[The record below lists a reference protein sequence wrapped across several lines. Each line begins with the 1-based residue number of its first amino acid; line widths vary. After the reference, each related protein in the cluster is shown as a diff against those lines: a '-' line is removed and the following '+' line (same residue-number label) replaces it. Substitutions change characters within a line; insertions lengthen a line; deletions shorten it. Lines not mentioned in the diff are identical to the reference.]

1 MKLSFT
7 KLYFL
12 DFLFFS
18 WILGKVTKIY
28 DRVYEPISISKAEI
42 PHQKLSEDNL
52 QVLIVLNFITCS
64 TDIVQ
69 ILLFLCSI
77 LHVFSPFVF
86 FASFFFDLNLRSDV
100 SYPVL
105 IQGIVQQQNTPFTRQ
120 TNPIKESSNSS
131 FPKYHFIF
139 KSLFNFQPSQ
149 HNNQQTNEFYVFFFD
164 YLTQKLPTTNVSFTP
179 RR

>member
-1 MKLSFT
+1 M
-7 KLYFL
+7 
-12 DFLFFS
+12 
-18 WILGKVTKIY
+18 IECI
-28 DRVYEPISISKAEI
+28 EPISISKAEI

-77 LHVFSPFVF
+77 LHVFSPCVF
-86 FASFFFDLNLRSDV
+86 FASFSISISDRIGCQLSSLDSGYRSATKHTIHTTNK
-100 SYPVL
+100 PNQRKFKL
-105 IQGIVQQQNTPFTRQ
+105 IISKIPL
-120 TNPIKESSNSS
+120 
-131 FPKYHFIF
+131 HFQI
-139 KSLFNFQPSQ
+139 SFNFQPSQ

>member
-1 MKLSFT
+1 M
-7 KLYFL
+7 
-12 DFLFFS
+12 
-18 WILGKVTKIY
+18 
-28 DRVYEPISISKAEI
+28 YEPISISKAEI

-69 ILLFLCSI
+69 ILLFLCI
-77 LHVFSPFVF
+77 IVHVFSPFIF
-86 FASFFFDLNLRSDV
+86 FISFFCDPISISDLRSDRMSV
-100 SYPVL
+100 IQSYS
-105 IQGIVQQQNTPFTRQ
+105 GIVQQQNTPFTRQ

-164 YLTQKLPTTNVSFTP
+164 YLTQKLPTTNVSLTP